1 MALTLGKIE
10 NRQPLVDTYFTRLP
24 VPPGGVRE
32 DYVVVNNGWIYNAD
46 PMVDFAS
53 EKSDAYLARDVIVWG
68 DCVKLRYGQT
78 PVLLNE

>member
-1 MALTLGKIE
+1 
-10 NRQPLVDTYFTRLP
+10 
-24 VPPGGVRE
+24 VRE